1 MILPVVRRT
10 QRDGNEPP
18 SVPFHGADE
27 RPPGCAGIARL
38 HANRAV
44 QRPQKAVVVRK
55 AAPLDRDLPR
65 GDDLGK
71 GRDLQRGARQARK
84 VERRGIVLRRV
95 QTVRVR
101 KMGVLQA
108 KLPRPSVH
116 GLHKGPDRAAV
127 RQSQRDGGI
136 VAGVQQQAVEQSAD
150 RELLPRLEIERRAF
164 DPDCLL
170 RHGDNGIRISVLR
183 DEQTRQDLCRAG
195 DERVL

>member
-1 MILPVVRRT
+1 M
-10 QRDGNEPP
+10 
-18 SVPFHGADE
+18 
-27 RPPGCAGIARL
+27 
-38 HANRAV
+38 
-44 QRPQKAVVVRK
+44 
-55 AAPLDRDLPR
+55 
-65 GDDLGK
+65 
-71 GRDLQRGARQARK
+71 
-84 VERRGIVLRRV
+84 LRRV

-101 KMGVLQA
+101 KMGVPQA

-170 RHGDNGIRISVLR
+170 RHGDNGIRIAVLC
-183 DEQTRQDLCRAG
+183 DEQTRHDLCRAG

>member
-1 MILPVVRRT
+1 MILPVIRRT

-27 RPPGCAGIARL
+27 RPPGCAGEACL
-38 HANRAV
+38 HADRAV

-71 GRDLQRGARQARK
+71 GRNLQRGARQARK

-108 KLPRPSVH
+108 KLPRA
-116 GLHKGPDRAAV
+116 RA
-127 RQSQRDGGI
+127 
-136 VAGVQQQAVEQSAD
+136 SATAAS
-150 RELLPRLEIERRAF
+150 LPECSSR
-164 DPDCLL
+164 P
-170 RHGDNGIRISVLR
+170 
-183 DEQTRQDLCRAG
+183 
-195 DERVL
+195 

>member
-1 MILPVVRRT
+1 MILPVIRRA

-38 HANRAV
+38 HADRAV

-55 AAPLDRDLPR
+55 AARLDRDLPR

-71 GRDLQRGARQARK
+71 GRDLQRCARQARK

-101 KMGVLQA
+101 KMGV
-108 KLPRPSVH
+108 PRPSSCARPFMASTKAPTEP
-116 GLHKGPDRAAV
+116 LCARA
-127 RQSQRDGGI
+127 
-136 VAGVQQQAVEQSAD
+136 SATAAS
-150 RELLPRLEIERRAF
+150 LPECSSR
-164 DPDCLL
+164 P
-170 RHGDNGIRISVLR
+170 
-183 DEQTRQDLCRAG
+183 
-195 DERVL
+195 

>member
-1 MILPVVRRT
+1 MILPVVRRA

-38 HANRAV
+38 HADRAV

-108 KLPRPSVH
+108 KLPFRASTKAPTEPLCARASATAASLPECSSRP
-116 GLHKGPDRAAV
+116 
-127 RQSQRDGGI
+127 
-136 VAGVQQQAVEQSAD
+136 
-150 RELLPRLEIERRAF
+150 
-164 DPDCLL
+164 
-170 RHGDNGIRISVLR
+170 
-183 DEQTRQDLCRAG
+183 
-195 DERVL
+195 

>member
-1 MILPVVRRT
+1 MILPVIRRA

-27 RPPGCAGIARL
+27 RPPGCAGEACL
-38 HANRAV
+38 HADRAV

-71 GRDLQRGARQARK
+71 GRDLQRGERQARK

-101 KMGVLQA
+101 KMGVPQA
-108 KLPRPSVH
+108 KLPRPFMASTKAPTEP
-116 GLHKGPDRAAV
+116 LCARA
-127 RQSQRDGGI
+127 
-136 VAGVQQQAVEQSAD
+136 SATAAS
-150 RELLPRLEIERRAF
+150 LPECSSR
-164 DPDCLL
+164 P
-170 RHGDNGIRISVLR
+170 
-183 DEQTRQDLCRAG
+183 
-195 DERVL
+195 

>member
-27 RPPGCAGIARL
+27 RPPGCAGEACL
-38 HANRAV
+38 HADRAV

-55 AAPLDRDLPR
+55 AAPLNRDLPR

-101 KMGVLQA
+101 KMGVPQA

-170 RHGDNGIRISVLR
+170 RHGDNGIRSAVLC
-183 DEQTRQDLCRAG
+183 DEQTPS
-195 DERVL
+195 